1 MVWSLSKMSS
11 VNTDGNSGSYSSKS
25 AYQTFSWGLSNLPP
39 GEELDRMFGQDP
51 LVLPAIEGRQCGMDP
66 G

>member
-1 MVWSLSKMSS
+1 MAWSLSKMSS

-39 GEELDRMFGQDP
+39 GEEFDCVFGQDP
-51 LVLPAIEGRQCGMDP
+51 LVLPATEGRQWMDP